1 MSVLIQ
7 KKDEK
12 QHILGTD
19 YQICER
25 TGGKAVK
32 KFQWRDNC
40 LQKCHLLYPTHSSAI
55 APVPI
60 NMRGAETKMFVLN
73 KRIQNA
79 SFQMYE
85 DCSVYYM
92 YFIATKWN
100 QTCYEHLAEIWETR
114 QERPLILTTGRGF
127 FYFFLFLFFWSPV
140 LILIMEN
147 GWLLRLWV
155 GFLNIFFPRGDR
167 QVLNK

>member
-25 TGGKAVK
+25 TGWKAVK
-32 KFQWRDNC
+32 KFQWGDNC

-60 NMRGAETKMFVLN
+60 NMRGTETKMFVLD
-73 KRIQNA
+73 KEIQNA

-85 DCSVYYM
+85 HCSMYYM

-100 QTCYEHLAEIWETR
+100 QTCYEHPAEIWETR
-114 QERPLILTTGRGF
+114 QERPLILTTGRVLF
-127 FYFFLFLFFWSPV
+127 IFFLFLFFDHLYS
-140 LILIMEN
+140 
-147 GWLLRLWV
+147 
-155 GFLNIFFPRGDR
+155 F
-167 QVLNK
+167 